1 MENTNVIRIL
11 NNKKINFIIHDYSN
25 TSFVKAKDAANYL
38 NIEENK
44 LFKTLVTKSKFNF
57 YVFVV
62 PSSNE
67 LDLKKA
73 AKAVNEKKIEMIPQK
88 DLYPLTGY
96 VHGGCSPIGMK
107 KQYKTFIDK
116 SAEELSTICISGG
129 RIGYTIEISPNEL
142 KKVINFD
149 FCDLI

>member
-1 MENTNVIRIL
+1 
-11 NNKKINFIIHDYSN
+11 
-25 TSFVKAKDAANYL
+25 
-38 NIEENK
+38 
-44 LFKTLVTKSKFNF
+44 
-57 YVFVV
+57 
-62 PSSNE
+62 
-67 LDLKKA
+67 
-73 AKAVNEKKIEMIPQK
+73 MIPQK